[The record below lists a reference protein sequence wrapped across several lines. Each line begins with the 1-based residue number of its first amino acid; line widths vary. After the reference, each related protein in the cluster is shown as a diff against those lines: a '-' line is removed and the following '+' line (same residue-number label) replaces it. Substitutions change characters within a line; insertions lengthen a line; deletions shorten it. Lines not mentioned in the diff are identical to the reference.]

1 MGPGSK
7 ELDHKKDQNVTL
19 KGPLPMAKCCWEG
32 CTSQRHRT
40 TLPSAETKCSRDGL
54 VQFIYIQIM
63 ALVIQ
68 VLDTINIKRKMTVVD
83 LEVIA

>member
-1 MGPGSK
+1 M
-7 ELDHKKDQNVTL
+7 
-19 KGPLPMAKCCWEG
+19 
-32 CTSQRHRT
+32 
-40 TLPSAETKCSRDGL
+40 
-54 VQFIYIQIM
+54 QFIYIQIM

>member
-1 MGPGSK
+1 M
-7 ELDHKKDQNVTL
+7 
-19 KGPLPMAKCCWEG
+19 
-32 CTSQRHRT
+32 
-40 TLPSAETKCSRDGL
+40 PSAETKCSRDGL